1 MIGRAIRKLGSFV
14 YKYPEIPEAVE
25 RPGPFGRLKIAMVT
39 DYFTADCLSAECRV
53 KALTPANF
61 RMVIGEWKPDLIFVE
76 SAFHG
81 AKGSWRYELAKQP
94 KWMRLSKP
102 TAIYQLV
109 EFARSRGIPTIFW
122 NKDDDVF
129 FDAFIDVAKA
139 FDYVFTTDKECIENY
154 RQQLPAHVPVN
165 SLVMPYQPAFHNFTG
180 FEFTRNE
187 ACFTGSYYQRILS
200 ERRLFLDMVFDA
212 CERIDLPLNIFDRNH
227 DRLSR
232 HFEFR
237 FPENSR
243 LQLHGRVPHRETA
256 KIYKSHAISLNV
268 NSIIRSETMYSRR
281 LLEILACGGI
291 VVTNP
296 SQAVDRYFRDY
307 CHVVSSSDEAL
318 ELFSRL
324 RYGPSVDDMARA
336 EAGAAYVRQN
346 HTWVHR
352 LEEICAVVNI

>member
-1 MIGRAIRKLGSFV
+1 MLDRHITKTGADQT
-14 YKYPEIPEAVE
+14 
-25 RPGPFGRLKIAMVT
+25 FGRIK
-39 DYFTADCLSAECRV
+39 RG
-53 KALTPANF
+53 
-61 RMVIGEWKPDLIFVE
+61 R
-76 SAFHG
+76 
-81 AKGSWRYELAKQP
+81 
-94 KWMRLSKP
+94 
-102 TAIYQLV
+102 
-109 EFARSRGIPTIFW
+109 RGIPTIFW

-139 FDYVFTTDKECIENY
+139 FDYVFTTDNECIESY

-165 SLVMPYQPAFHNFTG
+165 PLIMPYQPAFHNFTG

-187 ACFTGSYYQRILS
+187 ACFTGSYYQRILN
-200 ERRLFLDMVFDA
+200 ERKLFLDMVFDA
-212 CERIDLPLNIFDRNH
+212 CERTDLSLNIFDRNH

-243 LQLHGRVPHRETA
+243 LHLHGRVPHRETA
-256 KIYKSHAISLNV
+256 QIYKSHAISLNV
-268 NSIIRSETMYSRR
+268 NSITRSETMYSRR

-307 CHVVSSSDEAL
+307 CHVVSSSDEAQ

-324 RYGPSVDDMARA
+324 RYGPSPDDMACA

-352 LEEICAVVNI
+352 LEEICTVVKI